1 MGTKIFKD
9 EKSKSIK
16 RGGRMLNVV
25 KEIFGLTESI
35 YKKKSFSELL
45 FVMFSVVLIFS
56 LSSFIGGKDFSGSGL
71 VNSLTFFI
79 ITSLIIL
86 LFAYFFELGFYIF
99 GRKPSYFNS
108 LLALTSGLGVIS
120 ISSLTATII
129 GLIPHSSY
137 SAWGMLLSIVVG
149 LIILWGVI
157 TGIFITI
164 KLFKDLFKSDLLEV
178 FVIFIVLTWTASII
192 LSILLAS
199 VMSSYFLSSLI

>member
-71 VNSLTFFI
+71 ANSLTFFI

>member
-25 KEIFGLTESI
+25 KEIFGLTESV

-164 KLFKDLFKSDLLEV
+164 RLFKDLFKSDLLEI
-178 FVIFIVLTWTASII
+178 FVILIVLTWTASII

>member
-108 LLALTSGLGVIS
+108 LLALTSGL
-120 ISSLTATII
+120 
-129 GLIPHSSY
+129 
-137 SAWGMLLSIVVG
+137 
-149 LIILWGVI
+149 
-157 TGIFITI
+157 
-164 KLFKDLFKSDLLEV
+164 
-178 FVIFIVLTWTASII
+178 
-192 LSILLAS
+192 
-199 VMSSYFLSSLI
+199 

>member
-71 VNSLTFFI
+71 ANSLTFFI

-199 VMSSYFLSSLI
+199 VMSSYFFSSLI